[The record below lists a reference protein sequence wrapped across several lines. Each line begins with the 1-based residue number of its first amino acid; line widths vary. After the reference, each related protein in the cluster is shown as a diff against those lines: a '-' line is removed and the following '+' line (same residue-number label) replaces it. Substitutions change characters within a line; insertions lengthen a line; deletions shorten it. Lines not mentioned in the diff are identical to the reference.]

1 MSTSNGASRRG
12 LRQRWFAWF
21 YARSDVVPDDPGLAA
36 IKHKYLSDLHGALLE
51 IGAGTGGNFP
61 YFAPDVRWIGVEPNV
76 FMHDHLRRA
85 AETHGHAP
93 DIRSVP
99 GEHLPVDDAS
109 MDVVVAS
116 HVLCSVDDQAQV
128 LSEVLRVLK
137 PGGKFAFVEHVA
149 APEESNLRLIQR
161 LVEPPWR
168 FVGDGCHLSRDT
180 GAVIES
186 AGFSHVAI
194 ERFSL
199 PYFVAAPHVAG
210 IAVK

>member
-1 MSTSNGASRRG
+1 MSGSNGAARKG

-21 YARSDVVPDDPGLAA
+21 FARSDAVLDEPRLAT
-36 IKHKYLSDLHGALLE
+36 IKRKYLSDLHGTLLE

-76 FMHDHLRRA
+76 FMHQYLRRT
-85 AETHGHAP
+85 AEKYGFMP
-93 DIRSVP
+93 DIRP
-99 GEHLPVDDAS
+99 AQGEYLPVDDAS
-109 MDVVVAS
+109 MDAVVTS

-128 LSEVLRVLK
+128 LSEVMRVLK

-149 APEESNLRLIQR
+149 APESSSLRFMQRLI
-161 LVEPPWR
+161 EPPWR
-168 FVGDGCHLSRDT
+168 FAGDGCHLSRDT

-186 AGFSHVAI
+186 AGFSHIAI
-194 ERFSL
+194 ERLSL
-199 PYFVAAPHVAG
+199 PYFVAGPHVAG